1 MAANP
6 YSVPHQQPYGVPGQP
21 QYALPVQPQYVLPVQ
36 QPHYQHPSQQ
46 YAAYPQ
52 GSYPQGSYP
61 QGSYPIQGSYPQQPN
76 PYQTNN
82 PYPPQAPA
90 GFSKAPPPIVL
101 TRDVEIGVANDASMG
116 NAAKYVHLAESA
128 VRMGFIRKVYAILS
142 LQLFLTFGM
151 VAVFTFVPSV
161 KNFVASNPG
170 VLYGAMILSFGFLIA
185 LSCFPSVSRK
195 HPTNLICLAF
205 FTLCEGYLVGAIS
218 SYSGA
223 DAVIKAVACTLII
236 TTGLTI
242 YAWQTKVDFTAMGG
256 YMFAATV
263 SLILVGL
270 MCAIFRSQILMNI
283 YAGLGCLI
291 FSAYIVYDT
300 QLIIGGSHHTHSFEI
315 DEYVFAA
322 LNLYIDIVQLF
333 LFLLRLFRG
342 ND

>member
-1 MAANP
+1 MAYSTNNP
-6 YSVPHQQPYGVPGQP
+6 YAVPGQP
-21 QYALPVQPQYVLPVQ
+21 QQQYPVAGQPPQYFGGQPQYGVAVQPHYGVPQQPQYVQ
-36 QPHYQHPSQQ
+36 QPVYAIPQQQ
-46 YAAYPQ
+46 YAAYPVPPNHAVAQ
-52 GSYPQGSYP
+52 PYQMSNNQYPQNQ
-61 QGSYPIQGSYPQQPN
+61 QGFAKPN
-76 PYQTNN
+76 
-82 PYPPQAPA
+82 
-90 GFSKAPPPIVL
+90 PPIVVL
-101 TRDVEIGVANDASMG
+101 TQAVGSNAVDAS
-116 NAAKYVHLAESA
+116 KYVHQAEQS

-161 KNFVASNPG
+161 KNFVATNPG
-170 VLYGAMILSFGFLIA
+170 ILWAAILLSFGFLIA

-195 HPTNLICLAF
+195 HPTNLICLAL

-223 DAVIKAVACTLII
+223 DAVIKAVACTMII

-256 YMFAATV
+256 YLFAASI
-263 SLILVGL
+263 SLLLVGL
-270 MCAIFRSQILMNI
+270 MCAIFQSQIMMNI

-300 QLIIGGSHHTHSFEI
+300 QLIIGGAHHSHSFEI

-333 LFLLRLFRG
+333 LFLLRLFRS

>member
-1 MAANP
+1 MASYANNP
-6 YSVPHQQPYGVPGQP
+6 YGQPQYPSYPVGGQPQYPVGGQPHYPVGGQP
-21 QYALPVQPQYVLPVQ
+21 QYA
-36 QPHYQHPSQQ
+36 
-46 YAAYPQ
+46 
-52 GSYPQGSYP
+52 
-61 QGSYPIQGSYPQQPN
+61 PQQPMYAV
-76 PYQTNN
+76 PVQA
-82 PYPPQAPA
+82 YPPQSYAPHPQQYVQPTYQMNNNQYPQHQGLA
-90 GFSKAPPPIVL
+90 KPAQPQIMVL
-101 TRDVEIGVANDASMG
+101 AQDVGSNSIDTS
-116 NAAKYVHLAESA
+116 KYVHQAEQS
-128 VRMGFIRKVYAILS
+128 VRVGFIRKVYAILS

-161 KNFVASNPG
+161 KNFVAKNPG
-170 VLYGAMILSFGFLIA
+170 ILWAAILLSFVFLIA

-195 HPTNLICLAF
+195 HPTNLICLAL

-256 YMFAATV
+256 YMFAASC
-263 SLILVGL
+263 SLLLVGL
-270 MCAIFRSQILMNI
+270 MCAIFQSQIMMNI

-300 QLIIGGSHHTHSFEI
+300 QLIIGGAHHSHSFEI

-333 LFLLRLFRG
+333 LFLLRLFRN